1 MKLIQS
7 TKNPELKQLR
17 LLFEKARERKKKKL
31 FVIEG
36 EREIKKAILS
46 DYSFT
51 QIFMED
57 GSAPVEPEVQ
67 TLALHTPAFRVERK
81 AFERISKRS
90 GSEKIMAVAQIK
102 SHELGDLTLTDQALV
117 LVIEA
122 PEKPGNIGALF
133 RTAAAAKMDA
143 VIIANPKTDFYNPNS
158 IRSSLG
164 SIFLLPS
171 ALAPSSEVISYL
183 NTKSFAIVAA
193 AIEPNAIPYDQY
205 KYNTPCALVL
215 GTESTG
221 LEANWLQA
229 AHQSLIIPMA
239 KTVDSLNLS
248 VSAGIL
254 MYEAQRKN
262 KRLE

>member
-51 QIFMED
+51 QVFMED

-143 VIIANPKTDFYNPNS
+143 
-158 IRSSLG
+158 
-164 SIFLLPS
+164 
-171 ALAPSSEVISYL
+171 
-183 NTKSFAIVAA
+183 
-193 AIEPNAIPYDQY
+193 
-205 KYNTPCALVL
+205 
-215 GTESTG
+215 
-221 LEANWLQA
+221 
-229 AHQSLIIPMA
+229 
-239 KTVDSLNLS
+239 
-248 VSAGIL
+248 
-254 MYEAQRKN
+254 
-262 KRLE
+262 